1 MNKNAEFGSYL
12 FSSIVPCM
20 IVARNGFV
28 EHWNPASSALFPTLD
43 QAPRIALADLFLQ
56 QAHEEDAVRLEYL
69 LKGKEDS
76 FFFDFSQHLID
87 GSDRWFK
94 LIMTRQSNGKY
105 LAIIDDISTQKIK
118 ESHLMAAKENAEQA
132 SVTRSQFLANISHEI
147 RTPIQTIIGMM
158 ELLTDTR
165 LDEEQ
170 TEYAR
175 QVRFSA
181 DVLLTLIN
189 DILDISKVEA
199 GQLKMEDIDFN
210 VVDVI
215 ERTVD
220 LISMEGHKKGLEIN
234 IDISPSIPVMLR
246 GDPGR
251 LRQVILNLVKNAV
264 KFTESGG
271 LLLKVRIHTHENG
284 VSLDGTALQYL
295 RFEIQDTGIGIP
307 KEAQQKLFTQFF
319 QADASTTR
327 RFGGTGLGLA
337 ISKNIVSLMGG
348 EIGVKDNEPT
358 GCTFWFTMPLR
369 PSAIQPPGE
378 LLPLNSETRF
388 LLVDDNPQTI
398 KILTGML
405 ISLGYTHV
413 LAALS
418 GKEALETL
426 QTARAQG
433 KSFDIVFI
441 DMVMPEMDGWRL
453 AAEINKDRA
462 INDAQLYLM
471 VPEGSFGADAKMKL
485 LEWFNGYLYKPIK
498 QHLLMDLLKE
508 HYQSSIDLEV
518 IDELEPVDEE
528 EPTIPV
534 RPTSAAKE
542 ELPID
547 KPTTPPLAK
556 GLTIL
561 VAEDHPVNRKL
572 LTILLEKAGA
582 TVVGAADG
590 KEAIEQAEKH
600 TFDLVFMDIQMPRMN
615 GYEASR
621 WMREHNIYTPIIA
634 CTASAQENERENCLE
649 CGMTDVLPKPYKK
662 QDVFTLIGT
671 YAKAQ
676 TEDDPFIFDPQ
687 LMFEIM
693 MGDLE
698 SAKTLLQEFLEQTT
712 AHIAIVRE
720 DIEKADIQS
729 ARKSAHLIKG
739 SALNVTA
746 KRLAEAA
753 RLIEEAPEGE
763 STATLLSHVE
773 SLSTEYRRLTTHL
786 DTTGYL
792 AGNKGHP

>member
-1 MNKNAEFGSYL
+1 
-12 FSSIVPCM
+12 
-20 IVARNGFV
+20 
-28 EHWNPASSALFPTLD
+28 
-43 QAPRIALADLFLQ
+43 
-56 QAHEEDAVRLEYL
+56 
-69 LKGKEDS
+69 
-76 FFFDFSQHLID
+76 
-87 GSDRWFK
+87 
-94 LIMTRQSNGKY
+94 
-105 LAIIDDISTQKIK
+105 
-118 ESHLMAAKENAEQA
+118 
-132 SVTRSQFLANISHEI
+132 
-147 RTPIQTIIGMM
+147 
-158 ELLTDTR
+158 
-165 LDEEQ
+165 
-170 TEYAR
+170 
-175 QVRFSA
+175 
-181 DVLLTLIN
+181 IN

-284 VSLDGTALQYL
+284 VSLDGTTLQYL
-295 RFEIQDTGIGIP
+295 QFEIQDTGIGIP

-528 EPTIPV
+528 EPTIPA
-534 RPTSAAKE
+534 RQTSAAKE

-676 TEDDPFIFDPQ
+676 TEDDPSIFDPQ

-720 DIEKADIQS
+720 DIEKADMQS

-773 SLSTEYRRLTTHL
+773 SLTTEYHRLTTYL